1 MGQNLRLNISLV
13 WQKSQ
18 CSVIRGDGR
27 QGAWGSYPKLILAMF
42 QQFSSSELLTKGR
55 AEGFLL
61 SSQPTLHHR
70 ERKGGRAALL
80 FILP

>member
-18 CSVIRGDGR
+18 SSVIRGDGR
-27 QGAWGSYPKLILAMF
+27 QGEWGSYPKLILAMF

-55 AEGFLL
+55 AEGSSLFLSPP
-61 SSQPTLHHR
+61 SSVG
-70 ERKGGRAALL
+70 ERKGGQTALL
-80 FILP
+80 FTLP